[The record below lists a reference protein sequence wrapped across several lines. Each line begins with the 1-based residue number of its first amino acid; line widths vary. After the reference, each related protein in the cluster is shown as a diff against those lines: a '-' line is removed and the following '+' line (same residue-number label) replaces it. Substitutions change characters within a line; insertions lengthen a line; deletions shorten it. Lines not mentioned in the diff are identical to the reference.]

1 MRDFKIV
8 VVIVAAVQSLVKCVV
23 GDTVKSLA
31 VYPAAVV
38 AVDDLTHE
46 PEIRLHFICCAAQC
60 LHEIKIK
67 DVRSVK
73 SDSVHIELTHPETNH
88 IAYIVNDS
96 RILLIQLDEK
106 VVASPVVVRETVV
119 VLVVAP
125 EIHVAVPVFV
135 M

>member
-23 GDTVKSLA
+23 GDAVKSLT

-60 LHEIKIK
+60 FHEIKVK

-73 SDSVHIELTHPETNH
+73 SDSVYVELAHPETDH
-88 IAYIVNDS
+88 IADVIDNSWV
-96 RILLIQLDEK
+96 LLI
-106 VVASPVVVRETVV
+106 
-119 VLVVAP
+119 
-125 EIHVAVPVFV
+125 
-135 M
+135 

>member
-8 VVIVAAVQSLVKCVV
+8 VVIVTAVQSLVKCVV
-23 GDTVKSLA
+23 GDAVKSLA

-46 PEIRLHFICCAAQC
+46 PEIRLNFICRAAQR
-60 LHEIKIK
+60 LHEIKVK

-73 SDSVHIELTHPETNH
+73 SDSVHVELAHPETDH
-88 IAYIVNDS
+88 IADVINNG
-96 RILLIQLDEK
+96 RISLVQFDEK

-125 EIHVAVPVFV
+125 EIHVAVPVLV
-135 M
+135 L